1 MNIVVL
7 GLSHH
12 LSPVELRER
21 FAFAEAKIPD
31 ALKSLRESGVAT
43 EAVILSTC
51 NRVEIYAATP
61 LTPDAAVIELKRF
74 LQQWGETPG
83 EQAGSSRRDDR
94 TARRAVP
101 TNIGDELYSLAEPQ
115 SLHHLFKV
123 ACGLDSMVL
132 GETEILGQLKQAY
145 ALAHRH
151 GHTGARLNKA
161 FQRAFNVAKHIRT
174 ETNIQRGSVSVAS
187 VAVELAEKIF
197 SSLNGRE
204 VMVIGAGD
212 TSEKTAR
219 ALLSRG
225 ARSIIVANRSPDRA
239 VALAKELGG
248 RAVQFGDWA
257 AEFQKIDIV
266 ISSTAAPHHI
276 LDRARLEPL
285 MKLRHH
291 RPLLLIDIAV
301 PRDIDPEV
309 NFLENVYLYNI
320 DDLQAIAD
328 DYLRLRKVE
337 IERCEAIIAEKV
349 KALLTAKDVQPRMGT
364 DEHGQKMKTIYPKPS
379 PTFGKLV
386 SFLVSILFLTIM
398 SLKALATDLTN
409 EWAKANWAYKQSD
422 FQIALSHYNEILKID
437 SNNVAALIG
446 KAGAYRGLK
455 QFDAAENACNEA
467 IRLSSNNLSLS
478 LAFLYRGYV
487 HTQTTNL
494 NQAIDDF
501 SKAIQYNPALA
512 DAYIH
517 RANAFLLSGAY
528 DPAIQ
533 DCNMAI
539 MLLPGA

>member
-1 MNIVVL
+1 MNVVVI

-12 LSPVELRER
+12 SSPVELRER
-21 FAFAEAKIPD
+21 FAFAETKVPD
-31 ALKSLRESGVAT
+31 ALKSLRESGIAS

-61 LTPDAAVIELKRF
+61 LESAKAFAELKNF
-74 LQQWGETPG
+74 LTKWGETAA
-83 EQAGSSRRDDR
+83 EQVVGSSRCDDR
-94 TARRAVP
+94 TAQRAVP
-101 TNIGDELYSLAEPQ
+101 TDFCDEIYTFAEPQ

-151 GHTGARLNKA
+151 GHTGARLNRA
-161 FQRAFNVAKHIRT
+161 FQRAFNAAKHIRT
-174 ETNIQRGSVSVAS
+174 QTNIQRGSVSVAS

-197 SSLNGRE
+197 SSLNDRE
-204 VMVIGAGD
+204 VMVIGAGE

-225 ARSIIVANRSPDRA
+225 ARSIIVANRSHERA
-239 VALAKELGG
+239 VALANELGG

-257 AEFQKIDIV
+257 AEFDKIDIA

-328 DYLRLRKVE
+328 DYLRLRKEE
-337 IERCEAIIAEKV
+337 IARCEAIIAEKV
-349 KALLTAKDVQPRMGT
+349 NALLDTKYFQPRMNT
-364 DEHGQKMKTIYPKPS
+364 DGHGY
-379 PTFGKLV
+379 
-386 SFLVSILFLTIM
+386 
-398 SLKALATDLTN
+398 
-409 EWAKANWAYKQSD
+409 
-422 FQIALSHYNEILKID
+422 
-437 SNNVAALIG
+437 
-446 KAGAYRGLK
+446 
-455 QFDAAENACNEA
+455 
-467 IRLSSNNLSLS
+467 
-478 LAFLYRGYV
+478 
-487 HTQTTNL
+487 QT
-494 NQAIDDF
+494 
-501 SKAIQYNPALA
+501 LA
-512 DAYIH
+512 D
-517 RANAFLLSGAY
+517 
-528 DPAIQ
+528 PA
-533 DCNMAI
+533 
-539 MLLPGA
+539 